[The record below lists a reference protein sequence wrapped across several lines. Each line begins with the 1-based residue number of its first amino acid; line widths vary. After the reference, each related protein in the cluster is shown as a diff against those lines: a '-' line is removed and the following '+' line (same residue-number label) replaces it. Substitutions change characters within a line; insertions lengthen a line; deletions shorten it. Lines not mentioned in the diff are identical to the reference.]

1 MNTAK
6 GSTWPWLLM
15 VFLLPMSMSHVAYGS
30 SETDPWEK
38 MNRGIFAFNDTV
50 DHFIL
55 KPAALTYQKITP
67 GFVDRSVTNFFYNL
81 DDVIVVLNDLLQLK
95 LKQAGQDSARF
106 VINSTLGLAG
116 TLDIATKVGL
126 EKHEED
132 FGQTLGF
139 WGVPSGPYLVLPIL
153 GPCDLRD
160 TFGWVPDYFTDPV
173 YYYPDESVRHSL
185 TALDIVDTRADLF
198 MVEQLISGDRYVFL
212 RDAYLQRREFLV
224 NDGQVEDDF
233 LEDDFDDFEFE

>member
-1 MNTAK
+1 
-6 GSTWPWLLM
+6 M
-15 VFLLPMSMSHVAYGS
+15 VILLPAGMSNVAYGS

-38 MNRGIFAFNDTV
+38 VNRGIFAFNDTV
-50 DHFIL
+50 DHFVL
-55 KPAALTYQKITP
+55 KPLALAYKKVTP
-67 GFVDRSVTNFFYNL
+67 NFVDRSVTNFFYNL
-81 DDVIVVLNDLLQLK
+81 DDVMVVLNDLFQLK
-95 LKQAGQDSARF
+95 LYQAGGDSARL

-116 TLDIATKVGL
+116 TIDIASKVGL

-139 WGVPSGPYLVLPIL
+139 WGVPSGPYVVLPIL
-153 GPCDLRD
+153 GPSNLRD
-160 TFGWVPDYFTDPV
+160 TFGWVPDYFSDPV
-173 YYYPDESVRHSL
+173 FYSDKEVVGYEL

-198 MVEQLISGDRYVFL
+198 TVEQMISGDRYVFL

-224 NDGQVEDDF
+224 NDGQVDDSF